1 MLYALAYTLK
11 TSPRRG
17 RAIPGFFDYVVP
29 PLEGFWWQEGV
40 DGADYGR
47 KADFHW
53 ISVLRLPAFVM
64 AADFAWAVED
74 AACRKKLDCSAAE
87 LLTVEEGLCVQ
98 MLHTGPFE
106 TEPETVNVM
115 DAFLAEN
122 GYVNDLTDRRLH
134 HEIYLSDARKITPD
148 RWRTILRHPIRK
160 ISP

>member
-47 KADFHW
+47 KADF
-53 ISVLRLPAFVM
+53 
-64 AADFAWAVED
+64 AWAAED
-74 AACRKKLDCSAAE
+74 AARRKKLDCSAAE
-87 LLTVEEGLCVQ
+87 LLAVEEGLCVQ

-106 TEPETVNVM
+106 TEPETVDVM

-122 GYVNDLTDRRLH
+122 GYVNDLTDRRPH
-134 HEIYLSDARKITPD
+134 HEIYLSDARKTTPD
-148 RWRTILRHPIRK
+148 RWRTILRHPVRK
-160 ISP
+160 ISS